1 MRTRYLSRHCAKVGK
16 NLILYEGIK
25 IHGAAG
31 LTVGNNVSMND
42 EVWINASGGVEIGN
56 NVLIGPKTVIH
67 SANHRY
73 EDPHVPIR
81 FQGHIHKKVVIE
93 DDVWIGGGV
102 IILPGVRIGRGSI
115 VGAGSVVT
123 KDVAPYTVVVGVPA
137 RRIKERRLKNPR

>member
-1 MRTRYLSRHCAKVGK
+1 MAMDIVGVSRNIRRIMRTRPLSRRCAKVGK

-25 IHGAAG
+25 IHSAAG

-81 FQGHIHKKVVIE
+81 FQGIS
-93 DDVWIGGGV
+93 
-102 IILPGVRIGRGSI
+102 IGRLLSKMMYGS
-115 VGAGSVVT
+115 AAASSFYRESELEE
-123 KDVAPYTVVVGVPA
+123 DRLSA
-137 RRIKERRLKNPR
+137 REV